1 VVAVRAAAASPPPP
15 PPPPWIR
22 LAVRDVLERTPH
34 YATLAPPDRQALAQA
49 MVKVSTL
56 AAELIAEEGQ
66 AAGEIERRAPSRP
79 APPLATAQ
87 SAQPEFGN
95 SADRIAGITRNVL
108 NAVSFP
114 RFVTDLINGVFKA
127 MVDANQQQMNQ
138 YVQLL
143 NAVSASAEGFERS
156 QFGLVQVRQWV
167 ADHFPEAIEYDQPD
181 PEDLPQPGDRMD
193 AEERADLQRE
203 LENVKLRLKP
213 GASMPGIEEV
223 RATLGIP
230 QEEAVDASSPEQLVP
245 LARRYLA
252 RQRQQQLATM
262 VMLGMQRIVIDSG
275 KINAAMRF
283 HIDTRSAA
291 SEDKGSEFG
300 VKNRVKAS
308 GSFGV
313 GPWGASAEVEN
324 TISYVST
331 ERSQRT
337 EEINTDL
344 ELNSSVELN
353 FHTDYLPL
361 NQMAAQAQADR
372 IRNATLNPTAD
383 IPDPSAARNARLQA
397 QLASERERRTGID
410 NVVAEGAKPL
420 PPSPTATTAPAARPT
435 TPATTTP
442 ATTPATSPA
451 TRPATTPATSP
462 GTSSTTPAT
471 TPAATPAT
479 RPATTPGTTPATPPA
494 TRPAT
499 TPATSPGTPPATA
512 TSPTPPATTPAT
524 TPSTAPA
531 TTPAT
536 TPAPASATGGTGAAV
551 GSQVGAAVGG
561 AAGTAAGTA
570 IGGAIGGAAGGV
582 PAAVTGPIGGAIGG
596 AVGTAVGGAVGS
608 AVGGAVEGAVGDLF
622 RAH

>member
-1 VVAVRAAAASPPPP
+1 MVAVRAAAAPPS

-34 YATLAPPDRQALAQA
+34 YATLPPPDRQALAQA

-87 SAQPEFGN
+87 SAQPEFGTA
-95 SADRIAGITRNVL
+95 ADRIAGITRNVL

-127 MVDANQQQMNQ
+127 MIDANAQQMNQ

-167 ADHFPEAIEYDQPD
+167 ADHFPEAIEYDSPD

-203 LENVKLRLKP
+203 LENVKLRLKS
-213 GASMPGIEEV
+213 GASMPGTEEV

-230 QEEAVDASSPEQLVP
+230 AEEPVNVSGPEQLVP

-291 SEDKGSEFG
+291 SEDRGSEFG
-300 VKNRVKAS
+300 VKNRVKAG

-397 QLASERERRTGID
+397 QLTSERERRTGID
-410 NVVAEGAKPL
+410 SVVAEGAKPL
-420 PPSPTATTAPAARPT
+420 PPSPTPAPTTPAARPATPTTPTAPATPPVTTPATRPGT
-435 TPATTTP
+435 TPATTSTTPP
-442 ATTPATSPA
+442 ATTPA
-451 TRPATTPATSP
+451 TRPATTPATPP
-462 GTSSTTPAT
+462 GTTPAT
-471 TPAATPAT
+471 TPA
-479 RPATTPGTTPATPPA
+479 TTTPA

-499 TPATSPGTPPATA
+499 TPATTPG
-512 TSPTPPATTPAT
+512 
-524 TPSTAPA
+524 TAPA
-531 TTPAT
+531 TTPAPT
-536 TPAPASATGGTGAAV
+536 SATGGTGATV
-551 GSQVGAAVGG
+551 GNQVGAAVGG

-570 IGGAIGGAAGGV
+570 IGGMIGGAAGGA
-582 PAAVTGPIGGAIGG
+582 PAVIAGPVGGAIGG

-608 AVGGAVEGAVGDLF
+608 AVGGAVEGAVGDLL